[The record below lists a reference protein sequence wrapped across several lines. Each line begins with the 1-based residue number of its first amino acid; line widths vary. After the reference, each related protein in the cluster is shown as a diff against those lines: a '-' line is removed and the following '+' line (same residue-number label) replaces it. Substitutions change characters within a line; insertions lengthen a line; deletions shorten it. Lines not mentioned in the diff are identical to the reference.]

1 MIGLLGKGLNAD
13 TWSPLELT
21 LSAKGIHYEF
31 LSDHHQINGKLD
43 LVISLGYDRIIS
55 EEYINR
61 PAFGIIVF
69 HSSDLPK
76 GRGWAPLFYTI
87 INKEKYLT
95 QTMFYADKEIDSG
108 PIIAKARYPMNRFFT
123 ISELR
128 EIDDNLTIFLFQKYC
143 SLICKEKVK
152 ATPQNHNEA
161 TFWAKRKPKDS
172 RIESEKSLIDTYDLM
187 RALPDNL
194 PAEFEIE
201 SNTVKVKISIRHQY
215 SFESQKITFENWIHT
230 ANSLNG

>member
-21 LSAKGIHYEF
+21 LSANGIPYEF
-31 LSDHHQINGKLD
+31 LSNHRQIDGKQD
-43 LVISLGYDRIIS
+43 LVISLGYDRIIP
-55 EEYINR
+55 EDYIDR

-87 INKEKYLT
+87 INNEEYLT

-128 EIDDNLTIFLFQKYC
+128 EIDDNLTIFLFEKYC
-143 SLICKEKVK
+143 SLICGKKVG
-152 ATPQNHNEA
+152 ATPQKHDEA
-161 TFWAKRKPKDS
+161 TYWAKRTPKDS
-172 RIESEKSLIDTYDLM
+172 RIAPGKSIIENLDLM

-201 SNTVKVKISIRHQY
+201 NNTVEIKISIRHQY
-215 SFESQKITFENWIHT
+215 RFESQKIIVENFIRT
-230 ANSLNG
+230 ENSING

>member
-13 TWSPLELT
+13 TWSPLRLI
-21 LSAKGIHYEF
+21 LSENGIHYEF
-31 LSDHHQINGKLD
+31 LSDHHQINGKQD
-43 LVISLGYDRIIS
+43 LVISLGYDRIIP
-55 EEYINR
+55 EEYIDR

-87 INKEKYLT
+87 INKEEYLT
-95 QTMFYADKEIDSG
+95 QTMFYADKEVDSG

-128 EIDDNLTIFLFQKYC
+128 EIDDNLTIFLFEKYC
-143 SLICKEKVK
+143 SLICSEKVK
-152 ATPQNHNEA
+152 ATHQNHNEA
-161 TFWAKRKPKDS
+161 TYWAKRTPKDS
-172 RIESEKSLIDTYDLM
+172 RIEPEKSILENLDLI

-194 PAEFEIE
+194 PAEFEIDNNIAE
-201 SNTVKVKISIRHQY
+201 IRISIRHQY
-215 SFESQKITFENWIHT
+215 SFVSQKIIVENFIRT
-230 ANSLNG
+230 PNSTDV